1 MYAFDDIVWLHLN
14 KPYLLLFDSPTAP
27 FCGPWSWWELRG
39 PTDAIELPKSQ
50 VHPMLGTSSTLNAG
64 DFFDIFLWRSLWK
77 ISTIVSNKLIQIVIL
92 LSETEILWDF
102 FFWFLDVDRDIYI
115 YIQWVSNCHFTVH
128 VLYYF
133 NFGGRD
139 DYSCLVVELIQFWSN
154 DSEDHK
160 PSEPRINHNP
170 QQGNPVASAGSS
182 FLKDVLLPCSD
193 WKSWMGRPLK
203 DPS

>member
-1 MYAFDDIVWLHLN
+1 MLGIFLT
-14 KPYLLLFDSPTAP
+14 F
-27 FCGPWSWWELRG
+27 FCGDPYGKSLPLYRTNWYKLWFCCLKLRFYG
-39 PTDAIELPKSQ
+39 IF
-50 VHPMLGTSSTLNAG
+50 SS
-64 DFFDIFLWRSLWK
+64 DFWMWIG
-77 ISTIVSNKLIQIVIL
+77 
-92 LSETEILWDF
+92 
-102 FFWFLDVDRDIYI
+102 IYI